1 MLVGAVAIIIAIEK
15 ILSWIALMGW
25 AVPLYCS

>member
-15 ILSWIALMGW
+15 ILLWIALKGW
-25 AVPLYCS
+25 VVLLYCS